1 MIVPKSL
8 KELETLIMDGV
19 EENIHLEYKSTD
31 ALQNT
36 EHYKKEIAKDVSA
49 MANSAGG
56 VIIYGIKEFGSGEK
70 KHLPEKIT
78 PVKRSVISKE
88 WLDQVISNG
97 ISPKIDEL
105 RIYPIPLEQVDEVV
119 YVVEIPQS
127 STAHQNT
134 KDFKYYKRYNF
145 ESVPMLDYEI
155 KDIMNRLKFP
165 LIELDFEIEEY
176 TYEEGKSLFIPQYK
190 PFTFGKD
197 AVEPPKM
204 FITTY
209 TLKVFPINKGKV
221 YANYINYYVQLPELI
236 CDSDAIKYL
245 KKPNEGLVEF
255 YGENTFRDVV
265 GVKNVGLYS
274 VPEYGPS
281 RFDPVLPGLKGRS
294 EKIKLD
300 THYTS
305 YECELKWIV
314 YADNASPQK
323 GSMRLNEIPVKITGD
338 KESLEIKTE

>member
-8 KELETLIMDGV
+8 KELDNLISDGV
-19 EENIHLEYKSTD
+19 EESIQLEYKSAD

-36 EHYKKEIAKDVSA
+36 DPYKKEIAKDVSA

-56 VIIYGIKEFGSGEK
+56 VIIYGIKEFGTGEK
-70 KHLPEKIT
+70 KHLPERIT
-78 PVKRSVISKE
+78 PVNRSVISKE

-97 ISPKIDEL
+97 ISPKIDGL
-105 RIYPIPLEQVDEVV
+105 RIYPIALEQVDEVV

-134 KDFKYYKRYNF
+134 KEFRYYKRYNF
-145 ESVPMLDYEI
+145 EVVPMLDYEI
-155 KDIMNRLKFP
+155 KDIMNRLKYP
-165 LIELDFEIEEY
+165 VIELDFEIEEY
-176 TYEEGKSLFIPQYK
+176 TYEEGKNSFLPQYK
-190 PFTFGKD
+190 PFSFGKE
-197 AVEPPKM
+197 AVEPPKKY
-204 FITTY
+204 ITIY
-209 TLKVFPINKGKV
+209 TLKVFPVNKGKV
-221 YANYINYYVQLPELI
+221 FANYINYYVQLPEII
-236 CDSDAIKYL
+236 CDSEAISHL
-245 KKPNEGLVEF
+245 KKPAVGIVEF

-265 GVKNVGLYS
+265 RVKNAGLGF

-300 THYTS
+300 EKFQS
-305 YECELKWIV
+305 VDCEISWIV

-323 GSMRLNEIPVKITGD
+323 GSVKLNEIP
-338 KESLEIKTE
+338 IKTTK

>member
-8 KELETLIMDGV
+8 KELESLILDGV
-19 EENIHLEYKSTD
+19 EESIQLEYKSAD

-36 EHYKKEIAKDVSA
+36 DHYKREIAKDVSA

-56 VIIYGIKEFGSGEK
+56 IIIYGIKEFGSSEK

-78 PVKRSVISKE
+78 PVNRQSISKE

-97 ISPKIDEL
+97 ISPKIDGL
-105 RIYPIPLEQVDEVV
+105 RIYPIQLQQIDEVV

-134 KDFKYYKRYNF
+134 KEYKYYKRYNF

-155 KDIMNRLKFP
+155 KDIMNRLKYP
-165 LIELDFEIEEY
+165 VIELEFEIEAF
-176 TYEEGKSLFIPQYK
+176 TYEEGKHSFISPVKQ
-190 PFTFGKD
+190 FTFGKEPI
-197 AVEPPKM
+197 EPPKK

-209 TLKVFPINKGKV
+209 TLKIFPRNKGKV
-221 YANYINYYVQLPELI
+221 FANYINYYLQLPEII
-236 CDSDAIKYL
+236 CDSDEIRYL
-245 KKPNEGLVEF
+245 RKPTDGMVEF
-255 YGENTFRDVV
+255 YGENTFRDIV
-265 GVKNVGLYS
+265 GFKNAGLHS

-281 RFDPVLPGLKGRS
+281 RFDPVLPGLRGRS

-300 THYTS
+300 ANFKS
-305 YECELKWIV
+305 VDCEITWIV
-314 YADNASPQK
+314 YADNASPQT
-323 GSMRLNEIPVKITGD
+323 GSVKLDNI
-338 KESLEIKTE
+338 SVIKSSIDSNSE

>member
-8 KELETLIMDGV
+8 KELDNLISDGV
-19 EENIHLEYKSTD
+19 EESIQLEYKSAD

-36 EHYKKEIAKDVSA
+36 DPYKKEIAKDVSA

-56 VIIYGIKEFGSGEK
+56 VIIYGIKEFGTGEK
-70 KHLPEKIT
+70 KHLPERIT
-78 PVKRSVISKE
+78 PVNRSVISKE

-97 ISPKIDEL
+97 ISPKIDGL
-105 RIYPIPLEQVDEVV
+105 RIYPIALEQVDEVV

-134 KDFKYYKRYNF
+134 KEFRYYKRYNF

-165 LIELDFEIEEY
+165 VIELDFEIEAY
-176 TYEEGKSLFIPQYK
+176 TYEEGKHSFIPQ
-190 PFTFGKD
+190 FNTFSFGKE
-197 AVEPPKM
+197 AVEPPKK

-209 TLKVFPINKGKV
+209 TLKIFPRNKGKIF
-221 YANYINYYVQLPELI
+221 ANYINYYVQLPEII
-236 CDSDAIKYL
+236 CDSEAISHL
-245 KKPNEGLVEF
+245 KKPVVGIVEF

-265 GVKNVGLYS
+265 RVKNAGLGF

-300 THYTS
+300 EKFQS
-305 YECELKWIV
+305 VDCEISWIV
-314 YADNASPQK
+314 YVDNASPQK
-323 GSMRLNEIPVKITGD
+323 GSVKLNEIP
-338 KESLEIKTE
+338 IKTTK

>member
-8 KELETLIMDGV
+8 KELETLILDGV
-19 EENIHLEYKSTD
+19 EESIQLEYKSAD

-56 VIIYGIKEFGSGEK
+56 VIIYGIKEFSSGER

-97 ISPKIDEL
+97 ISPKIDGL
-105 RIYPIPLEQVDEVV
+105 RIYPIALEPLDEVV

-134 KDFKYYKRYNF
+134 KEFKYYKRYNF

-155 KDIMNRLKFP
+155 KDIMNRLKYP
-165 LIELDFEIEEY
+165 VIELDFEIEEY
-176 TYEEGKSLFIPQYK
+176 TFEEGKNSFLPQYK
-190 PFTFGKD
+190 PFSLSKE
-197 AVEPPKM
+197 AVEPPKKY
-204 FITTY
+204 ITSY
-209 TLKVFPINKGKV
+209 TLKIFPRNKGNV
-221 YANYINYYVQLPELI
+221 FANYINYYVQIPEII
-236 CDSDAIKYL
+236 CDSDAVKHL
-245 KKPNEGLVEF
+245 KKPNEGWVEF
-255 YGENTFRDVV
+255 YGENTFRDIV
-265 GVKNVGLYS
+265 GFKNAGLQS

-281 RFDPVLPGLKGRS
+281 RFDPVLPGLRGRS

-300 THYTS
+300 ANYKS
-305 YECELKWIV
+305 VDCEITWVV

-323 GSMRLNEIPVKITGD
+323 GSVKLNEIPVKITGN
-338 KESLEIKTE
+338 KESI